1 MQILG
6 IVWRIIKKPVRE
18 KKITYTNPMVR
29 NSILSFTL
37 FSKFE
42 WTTPWW
48 VKDAFGVNF
57 QVPDESTTKSERE
70 MLKFLASMYNP
81 VGIMPPA
88 IPFANNMYRET
99 CDLKLSWDQRLLKEL
114 KKQRTKWI
122 KDLPHQQFEVSRSI
136 SMYNE
141 KTWSVTLHI
150 FVDASSKGVCVAVYA
165 AMDQLNGKRQGL
177 LTS

>member
-1 MQILG
+1 MNQQ
-6 IVWRIIKKPVRE
+6 PRE
-18 KKITYTNPMVR
+18 R
-29 NSILSFTL
+29 
-37 FSKFE
+37 E
-42 WTTPWW
+42 R
-48 VKDAFGVNF
+48 
-57 QVPDESTTKSERE
+57 ERE

-88 IPFANNMYRET
+88 ILFANNMYRET

-141 KTWSVTLHI
+141 KT
-150 FVDASSKGVCVAVYA
+150 
-165 AMDQLNGKRQGL
+165 
-177 LTS
+177 

>member
-1 MQILG
+1 MNQQ
-6 IVWRIIKKPVRE
+6 PRE
-18 KKITYTNPMVR
+18 R
-29 NSILSFTL
+29 
-37 FSKFE
+37 E
-42 WTTPWW
+42 RER
-48 VKDAFGVNF
+48 GR
-57 QVPDESTTKSERE
+57 ERERERE

-141 KTWSVTLHI
+141 KT
-150 FVDASSKGVCVAVYA
+150 
-165 AMDQLNGKRQGL
+165 
-177 LTS
+177 